1 VWRPRHNPMRH
12 RGTWLTV
19 GVASQV
25 RQDAASVG
33 SIDDK
38 RLSHNSLAAFGA
50 ARVRTRSPARL

>member
-1 VWRPRHNPMRH
+1 MRH
-12 RGTWLTV
+12 RGMWLTV